1 MNPIKLR
8 HLLSRIVEKN
18 DEKAFSE
25 FFGHYHT
32 RLINLALLFL
42 PRYDLAEDVVS
53 EVLLKL
59 LQKKET
65 LLEIRNFEG
74 YLFKMVKNKSLN
86 LLKSKADELG
96 NIQIDDINDYLLPE
110 GNDPEK
116 TLINTNL
123 GQMLDRVI
131 QELPPKRRLV
141 FKMIKDENM
150 SHKEVADILEISER
164 TVEVHLKLAIKD
176 LRVSLKEYYEEHRD
190 TISISKQRFLSIF
203 L

>member
-25 FFGHYHT
+25 FFDHYHT
-32 RLINLALLFL
+32 RLINLSLLFL

-59 LQKKET
+59 LQKKES

-86 LLKSKADELG
+86 HLKSKAEELG

-110 GNDPEK
+110 RNDPEK

-123 GQMLDRVI
+123 GQLLDRVI
-131 QELPPKRRLV
+131 QALPPKRRLV
-141 FKMIKDENM
+141 FKMVKDENM
-150 SHKEVADILEISER
+150 SHKEVAEILEISER

-190 TISISKQRFLSIF
+190 YISISKQRFLSIF
-203 L
+203 I